1 MKSGQ
6 TIKRPSSSERLNVS
20 KSSRLISMEDYLIAQ
35 NTFPDFFYQ
44 KNEDGRP
51 MKGWKKSEREQQRL
65 NQSRWKNGER
75 DISIVEWYRKEYG
88 MK

>member
-1 MKSGQ
+1 MKSSQ
-6 TIKRPSSSERLNVS
+6 TIKRPSSSERLNFS
-20 KSSRLISMEDYLIAQ
+20 KSSRLMSMEDYAIAQ

-44 KNEDGRP
+44 KNEDGRL
-51 MKGWKKSEREQQRL
+51 MKGWKKSERELLRG
-65 NQSRWKNGER
+65 NQSRNGER

>member
-1 MKSGQ
+1 M
-6 TIKRPSSSERLNVS
+6 
-20 KSSRLISMEDYLIAQ
+20 SMEDYAIAQ

-44 KNEDGRP
+44 KNEDGRL
-51 MKGWKKSEREQQRL
+51 MKGWKKSERELLRG
-65 NQSRWKNGER
+65 NQSRNGER